1 MTDTLPEQRKRPMP
15 DELLPQPFPR
25 RLSIHAGDP
34 PEVFAE
40 EAKLLAFYSELIA
53 RDVRK
58 INAQCSADAELHVAA
73 AAYIAE
79 IGRNIPDPIIHA
91 AVRRLA
97 VLKFR
102 TIQRATGMRTR
113 PWAE

>member
-1 MTDTLPEQRKRPMP
+1 MP
-15 DELLPQPFPR
+15 ELLPQPPPLVTTQAPTLDG
-25 RLSIHAGDP
+25 RLPVHAGDP
-34 PEVFAE
+34 PEVFIE
-40 EAKLLAFYSELIA
+40 EANLLAFYSELIA

-58 INAQCSADAELHVAA
+58 INAQCSTDAELHVAA

-79 IGRNIPDPIIHA
+79 IGSNIPDPIIHA

-102 TIQRATGMRTR
+102 TIQRATV
-113 PWAE
+113 